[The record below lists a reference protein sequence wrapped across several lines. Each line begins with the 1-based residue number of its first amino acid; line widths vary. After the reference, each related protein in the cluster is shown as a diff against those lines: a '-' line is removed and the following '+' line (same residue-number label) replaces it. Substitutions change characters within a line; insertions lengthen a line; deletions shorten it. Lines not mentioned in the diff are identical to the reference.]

1 MGTSGDTTNKKAKL
15 SLAVLLGIA
24 SDTTIAAAAA
34 AAAAA
39 ATCPPSMH
47 IVEGQCTIGTAYKW
61 ITQPTTIEECCSLC
75 AADAGKCSGF
85 TLRNDTAS
93 RTSPGKVTCS
103 LKTGPLGRTRPGCIA
118 SGSVAPLP
126 PPPSP
131 SPPPPSPSPPKPPP
145 ASGLTVSDMLLGVG
159 GAVPVLQRN
168 TAVSIWGTAVP
179 GAVVKVE
186 LVGNGDLF
194 TATADS
200 KGNWITFGETVLCA
214 GQSNMGMQVGPSV
227 RKFDADNATAENA
240 ASVLY

>member
-1 MGTSGDTTNKKAKL
+1 
-15 SLAVLLGIA
+15 
-24 SDTTIAAAAA
+24 
-34 AAAAA
+34 
-39 ATCPPSMH
+39 MH

-186 LVGNGDLF
+186 LVGCVCV
-194 TATADS
+194 S
-200 KGNWITFGETVLCA
+200 V
-214 GQSNMGMQVGPSV
+214 SV
-227 RKFDADNATAENA
+227 RLYPKTPLGLLKSAPQKTPLSPSA
-240 ASVLY
+240 VLIQTLLHDSGRC